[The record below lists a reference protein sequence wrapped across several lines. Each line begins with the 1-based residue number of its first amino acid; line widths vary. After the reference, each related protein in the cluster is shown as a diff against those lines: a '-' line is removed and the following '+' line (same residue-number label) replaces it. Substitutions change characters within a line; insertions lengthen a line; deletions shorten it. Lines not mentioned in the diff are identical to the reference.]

1 MVIYDKTT
9 KTLVIPDGIEGYT
22 KEDLDKAY
30 QSGYT
35 DGNADG
41 YNDGY
46 SEGLDDG
53 AEEQKALLEPITI
66 TENGTYNKED
76 GYNPVI
82 VDVPTGSTINNQV
95 KSSNPTV
102 NGTYIVT
109 YDSGYTGLERV
120 DINVQVPDRYDD
132 GYDDGFESGH
142 TSGVTDGVA
151 QQKAL
156 LSSTT
161 ITQNGT
167 YTREDGYSAVTVD
180 VPETI
185 LGSLSE
191 GFMTNGERV
200 YEAEEGK
207 AWNRVKISVDVPDRY
222 DDGVNDQKRKLIS
235 TAFTE
240 NGTYTRADGYSAVTV
255 DVAQTGYTQQDLDN
269 AYDSGYTSGNTDGF
283 ASGHTSGVT
292 DGVNQQKA
300 LLSSTTI
307 TQNGTYTRADGYSA
321 VTVDVPTG
329 DTIHNQVKSVTIRN
343 KTGIEPVTITYDS
356 GYTGLEIVDIVTD
369 GLYDY
374 SDIERAEQAGK
385 DYQLSLLSSI
395 TITNNG
401 EYVHPWGYSA
411 VTVNVPQTGY
421 TQQDLDNAYN
431 SGYTSGNT
439 DGFASGHTS
448 GVTDGVNQQKAL
460 LSSTTITENG
470 TYTRENGWSAVTV
483 DVSGYTQADLDAAY
497 QRGWNDGYQSGYTDG
512 QAAKYINTPA
522 SVELN
527 LSGDTKPVIVASN
540 TDWTATSPDSWIT
553 VSPTSG
559 SGNTNIDII
568 VESGTTNRTGSVVIT
583 SSDSSITKTIVV
595 EQTNPADYVSMPLT
609 FEIISGGTIG
619 LKASSTAWTKFI
631 EYKLNDGEWTVYSSA
646 TSPNTI
652 TVNSGD
658 IVKFRGDNTNYSSGS
673 LSSYN
678 NFTADSG
685 VRLKMYGNIMSLCD
699 STGYTTV
706 NTVNRNAFFRLFEG
720 LFGLTDASNLVLPAT
735 ALTENCYAGMFVRCY
750 NLTTAPQLP
759 ATTLAIKCY
768 DHMFDSCTSLT
779 TAPELPVTTL
789 ANGCYAAMFSGC
801 TSLTT
806 APELPATTLT
816 TICYDHMFEGCS
828 NLNYIKCLATDISA
842 FNCTDDWVY
851 GVSGTGTFVK
861 AATMENWT
869 TGNDGIPQ
877 YWTVQDAS

>member
-1 MVIYDKTT
+1 M
-9 KTLVIPDGIEGYT
+9 
-22 KEDLDKAY
+22 
-30 QSGYT
+30 
-35 DGNADG
+35 
-41 YNDGY
+41 
-46 SEGLDDG
+46 
-53 AEEQKALLEPITI
+53 
-66 TENGTYNKED
+66 
-76 GYNPVI
+76 
-82 VDVPTGSTINNQV
+82 
-95 KSSNPTV
+95 
-102 NGTYIVT
+102 T

-120 DINVQVPDRYDD
+120 DINVQVPDRYNE

-167 YTREDGYSAVTVD
+167 YTRADGYSAVTVD

-185 LGSLSE
+185 LERLNE

-235 TAFTE
+235 TAITE
-240 NGTYTRADGYSAVTV
+240 NGLYTREDGYNSVLVNVPLPIHQSIETTVRGNGEYTFTPDGEGAVLDFVTV
-255 DVAQTGYTQQDLDN
+255 NVDVSPNIRNQNKDVTISDKTPVTVTFDSGYTGLGYVQVSPSGLYDQTDLNN
-269 AYDSGYTSGNTDGF
+269 AYNSGYTSGETDGIEE
-283 ASGHTSGVT
+283 
-292 DGVNQQKA
+292 QKA

-307 TQNGTYTRADGYSA
+307 TENGTYTSENGWSG
-321 VTVDVPTG
+321 VTVNVPIPTAYE
-329 DTIHNQVKSVTIRN
+329 S
-343 KTGIEPVTITYDS
+343 IEATVQ
-356 GYTGLEIVDIVTD
+356 
-369 GLYDY
+369 
-374 SDIERAEQAGK
+374 R
-385 DYQLSLLSSI
+385 
-395 TITNNG
+395 NG
-401 EYVHPWGYSA
+401 EYTYTPRSEGAALAS
-411 VTVNVPQTGY
+411 VTVNVDVPQTGY

-448 GVTDGVNQQKAL
+448 GVTDGVAQQKAL
-460 LSSTTITENG
+460 LSSTTITQNG

-483 DVSGYTQADLDAAY
+483 NVSGYTQEDLDAAY
-497 QRGWNDGYQSGYTDG
+497 NRGWNDGYQSGYTDG

-559 SGNTNIDII
+559 SGNSNIDII

-619 LKASSTAWTKFI
+619 LVASNRSQISKTVLYRI
-631 EYKLNDGEWTVYSSA
+631 NNGEWT
-646 TSPNTI
+646 TI
-652 TVNSGD
+652 TSDSTLNSTDSFNVSSGD
-658 IVKFRGDNTNYSSGS
+658 IVQFKGDNSAYASST
-673 LSSYN
+673 SYYN
-678 NFTADSG
+678 SFSGTA
-685 VRLKMYGNIMSLCD
+685 RYNAYGNIMSLVN
-699 STGYTTV
+699 STDFSGLTTV
-706 NTVNRNAFFRLFEG
+706 NQYAFTALFKNSRVVN
-720 LFGLTDASNLVLPAT
+720 TTNLVLPAT
-735 ALTENCYAGMFVRCY
+735 TLGRSSYESMFQNCTA
-750 NLTTAPQLP
+750 LTTAPQLP
-759 ATTLAIKCY
+759 ATTLVYYCY
-768 DHMFDSCTSLT
+768 KEMFQGCTSLT
-779 TAPELPVTTL
+779 TAPQLPATTL
-789 ANGCYAAMFSGC
+789 VVNCYEGMFQSC
-801 TSLTT
+801 TNLTT
-806 APELPATTLT
+806 APELPATTLANY
-816 TICYDHMFEGCS
+816 CYKQIFDGCIS
-828 NLNYIKCLATDISA
+828 LNYIKCLATDISA
-842 FNCTDDWVY
+842 QACTENWVNS
-851 GVSGTGTFVK
+851 VSGTGTFVK

-869 TGNDGIPQ
+869 TGNDGIPT